1 MKSQATTPAFLATSL
16 ILLLILFIRSTRG
29 LDLTDEMQYYGQIK
43 GLLESG
49 ILFSNDLFIQQSV
62 YILLYPAFYIYH
74 SAFGFEGLVFFGRL
88 LMSLITIYI
97 YLYAYQKFIKLEF
110 SKTIASLTALT
121 IVFAVP
127 YHGIFAPS
135 YNTIS
140 QVLWTVFTIKFF
152 EWKRCS
158 AVSWGTL
165 PIIMFFAHPT
175 SAVVMSF
182 VILVRLLVEREFIQI
197 GRLFL
202 VFSAGTLVS
211 IPIILNFAEPDEY
224 LTSITF
230 SSGYGVGTS
239 FFSNKTQPIALILIY
254 AMFLYSFLFQRL
266 LSRLRLSILAI
277 LGLIVAIIVFLVG
290 FVQWGYSPR
299 VVYVLSSL
307 SALAYSLALSNISA
321 GDRRLRQSI
330 HWLVLLLLLFAT
342 TLSVTSG
349 NGIGQATG
357 AFMVG
362 LPLLLGIAVMH
373 VPSKGTAGGI
383 SLLGKSSVILLFAL
397 FVVQWSR
404 YPYREHVWWRT
415 NYSIHSVPEF
425 RFINTSLERSELVG
439 RMRQV
444 FGTAAKKK
452 SLIVGDLPALYF
464 ILDTIPETC
473 MLYMHSVTSQKSEK
487 ALLDC
492 FRGKS
497 PEIVVDI
504 STEDS
509 RISNLMKLYYSYRGF
524 DCAAGSIQ
532 LEPRHNYIHEPLKY
546 FLCTLPA

>member
-1 MKSQATTPAFLATSL
+1 MKSHATAPAFLVTSVA
-16 ILLLILFIRSTRG
+16 LLLVLFIRVTRG

-49 ILFSNDLFIQQSV
+49 ALFSNDLFIQQSV

-88 LMSLITIYI
+88 LMSIISIYI
-97 YLYAYQKFIKLEF
+97 FLYAYRKFIKLEF

-121 IVFAVP
+121 IIFAVP

-140 QVLWTVFTIKFF
+140 QVLWIVFTIKFF
-152 EWKRCS
+152 EWKRCD
-158 AVSWGTL
+158 AVSWGTI

-182 VILVRLLVEREFIQI
+182 VILVRLLVELEFGQI

-202 VFSAGTLVS
+202 VFFAGTLVA
-211 IPIILNFAEPDEY
+211 IPIILYFAEPQEY
-224 LTSITF
+224 LTSIIF

-239 FFSNKTQPIALILIY
+239 FFSDTTQPIALILIC
-254 AMFLYSFLFQRL
+254 AMFLCCFLFRRL
-266 LSRLRLSILAI
+266 LSRLRLSVLTIS
-277 LGLIVAIIVFLVG
+277 GLIVAIIIFLAG

-307 SALAYSLALSNISA
+307 SALAYSLALSNIPA
-321 GDRRLRQSI
+321 GDSKLRQRI

-342 TLSVTSG
+342 ALAVTSG
-349 NGIGQATG
+349 NGIGQSTG
-357 AFMVG
+357 AFMIG

-373 VPSKGTAGGI
+373 APSKEAAGGF
-383 SLLGKSSVILLFAL
+383 SLLDKSCVILLLAL

-404 YPYREHVWWRT
+404 YPYREHGWWST
-415 NYSIHSVPEF
+415 SYPIHSVSEF
-425 RFINTSLERSELVG
+425 RFINTSMERAELIR
-439 RMRQV
+439 RMQQV
-444 FGTAAKKK
+444 FGTAAQKK

-464 ILDTIPETC
+464 ALDTIPETC
-473 MLYMHSVTSQKSEK
+473 MLYMHSVTSEKSEK

-504 STEDS
+504 SADGS
-509 RISNLMKLYYSYRGF
+509 RISDLMKRYYSHRGF
-524 DCAAGSIQ
+524 DCTAGSIQ
-532 LEPRHNYIHEPLKY
+532 LGTDGSHDHGPSKY
-546 FLCTLPA
+546 FLCTRPA